1 MKRRLFFLAL
11 SVIVL
16 ISLIIL
22 LFIYAFNAD
31 NKLAY
36 IITLIGLIFLTVYSI
51 RMVIKEYLSYKLDLK
66 EGLHERVMIFCQLN
80 VKVNSDP
87 KYVQPTEP
95 TATFKMADTGE
106 FIDLYGD
113 YSKIKLQKGN
123 RYKVSFYRYSRRI
136 SSIREAY
143 RSER

>member
-1 MKRRLFFLAL
+1 MKRRLFFLVL

-22 LFIYAFNAD
+22 LFIYTVNAD

-36 IITLIGLIFLTVYSI
+36 IIILIGLIFLTVYSI
-51 RMVIKEYLSYKLDLK
+51 RMVIKEYLTYKLDIK
-66 EGLHERVMIFCQLN
+66 EGLHEKVMIFCQLN

-95 TATFKMADTGE
+95 TATFKMSDTGE

-136 SSIREAY
+136 FGIREAY

>member
-1 MKRRLFFLAL
+1 MKRRLFLLML

-22 LFIYAFNAD
+22 LFIYTVDAD
-31 NKLAY
+31 KKLAY
-36 IITLIGLIFLTVYSI
+36 IIMLIGLIALTVYSI
-51 RMVIKEYLSYKLDLK
+51 RIVIKEYLSYKLDIK
-66 EGLHERVMIFCQLN
+66 EGLHAKVMIFCQLN

-87 KYVQPTEP
+87 KFVQRIEP
-95 TATFKMADTGE
+95 TATFEMSDTGE

-123 RYKVSFYRYSRRI
+123 RYMVSFYRHSGRI